1 MAKEV
6 SLQMVA
12 NEVGCSAGVV
22 SAVLNKGGEGVIRV
36 SEETQKRVV
45 MAARKLGLKPI
56 YSPHRV
62 GVYAQHIESSQ
73 PVTYLEVLSALVVQ
87 EAIKKDFAV
96 EALSDEKLD
105 PRLDAGLDG
114 VIGVGWN
121 KHLADL
127 GGIPHFPVITINQP
141 MLEKCIHSVSSDHKQ
156 QARLA
161 VEYGIQKGHRRI
173 ALLETQP
180 DTWGYN
186 ERVRGYENALE
197 DAGIPFDPLLIGHLQ
212 GRRMKDVLKV
222 WMDGGVTLILNF
234 PAQQGL
240 ETIHTLTNVMGLR
253 IGEDIST
260 ISIDDLPVFQYFH
273 PPQTVIHQSLDK
285 LAEAAVS
292 LISRLIESP
301 EERPSPTNMDNIR
314 FSAKIIERSSVKDLS

>member
-1 MAKEV
+1 MAKKV

-12 NEVGCSAGVV
+12 DETGCSVGVV
-22 SAVLNKGGEGVIRV
+22 SAVLNKGGDGAIRA
-36 SEETQKRVV
+36 SKETQKRVV
-45 MAARKLGLKPI
+45 MAARKLGLKSSF
-56 YSPHRV
+56 SPHRV
-62 GVYAQHIESSQ
+62 GIYAQHIESAL
-73 PVTYLEVLSALVVQ
+73 PVAYSEVLSALVVQ
-87 EAIKKDFAV
+87 EAVKKGLAI

-127 GGIPHFPVITINQP
+127 GGIPNFPVITINQP
-141 MLEKCIHSVSSDHKQ
+141 MLEKCVHSVSSDHEQ

-161 VEYGIQKGHRRI
+161 TEHGIQKGHSRI
-173 ALLETQP
+173 AILETQP
-180 DTWGYN
+180 DTWGYK
-186 ERVRGYENALE
+186 ERIRGYRNALK
-197 DAGIPFDPLLIGHLQ
+197 AGGIPFDSKLVGHLD
-212 GRRMKDVLKV
+212 GYRMEDVLKDWV
-222 WMDGGVTLILNF
+222 ADGVTLILNF

-260 ISIDDLPVFQYFH
+260 ISVDDLPVFQYFN

-292 LISRLIESP
+292 LMVRLIESP
-301 EERPSPTNMDNIR
+301 EERPQPANMDNIR
-314 FSAKIIERSSVKDLS
+314 FSAKLIERKSVRDLS